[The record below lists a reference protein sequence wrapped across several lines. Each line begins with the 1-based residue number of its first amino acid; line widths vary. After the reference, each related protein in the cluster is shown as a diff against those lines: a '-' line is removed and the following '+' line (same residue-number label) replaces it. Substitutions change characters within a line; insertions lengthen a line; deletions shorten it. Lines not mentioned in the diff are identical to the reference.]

1 MPIHDWTRVNAGT
14 FHDFHGSWITHIKE
28 SLNGGVLP
36 HGFYAM
42 AEQHTGRMVGD
53 VITFQAGGL
62 DSVAPGSVENCTAA
76 VGSGESTSFA
86 GVADDSGSIAV
97 AEAPPRVRRMMKPA
111 ENAIYRVKR
120 KTIAIRRAVTH
131 RVVALLEI
139 LSPANKDRAESVQDF
154 VGKAWSALEK
164 GVHVVV
170 IDLLPPSRFDPQGI
184 HGEIW
189 KRFDP
194 DDYDLPADKP
204 LTLASY
210 AADEGPQAY
219 IEHAGVGDPLHPMP
233 LFLDRGRY
241 INLPLEETYQT
252 AWRGVPSVW
261 RAVIER

>member
-28 SLNGGVLP
+28 SLNDGLLP

-42 AEQHTGRMVGD
+42 AEQHAGRMVGD
-53 VITFQAGGL
+53 VITFQASGL
-62 DSVAPGSVENCTAA
+62 DSVENGTAEA
-76 VGSGESTSFA
+76 GSGESTSFA

-97 AEAPPRVRRMMKPA
+97 AEAPPRVQRTMKPVGDT
-111 ENAIYRVKR
+111 IYRTRR
-120 KTIAIRRAVTH
+120 KTIAIRRATTH

-139 LSPANKDRAESVQDF
+139 VSPANKDRAESVQDF
-154 VGKAWSALEK
+154 VAKAWSALEK
-164 GVHVVV
+164 GIHVVAV
-170 IDLLPPSRFDPQGI
+170 DLFPPSRFDPRGI

-189 KRFDP
+189 KYYDS

-210 AADEGPQAY
+210 AADEGPKAY
-219 IEHAGVGDPLHPMP
+219 IEHAAVGDPLHAMP

-241 INLPLEETYQT
+241 INLPLEESYQT
-252 AWRGVPSVW
+252 AWRGVPGVW

>member
-14 FHDFHGSWITHIKE
+14 FHHFHCSWITHVGE
-28 SLNGGVLP
+28 SLNGGLLP

-42 AEQHTGRMVGD
+42 AEQHAGRMIGD
-53 VITFQAGGL
+53 VITFQEGGL
-62 DSVAPGSVENCTAA
+62 DSVALGSVENGAGES
-76 VGSGESTSFA
+76 GSGEPSPFTGSS
-86 GVADDSGSIAV
+86 DDSGSIAV
-97 AEAPPRVRRMMKPA
+97 AEAPPRVQRVMKPA

-120 KTIAIRRAVTH
+120 KTIAIRRATTH

-139 LSPANKDRAESVQDF
+139 LSPANKDRDESVRDI
-154 VGKAWSALEK
+154 VGKAWSALEQ
-164 GVHVVV
+164 GIHIVA
-170 IDLLPPSRFDPQGI
+170 IDLFPPSRFDPQGI

-189 KRFDP
+189 KRYDP
-194 DDYDLPADKP
+194 DDYDLPTDKP

-219 IEHAGVGDPLHPMP
+219 IEHAAVGDPLHAMP

-261 RAVIER
+261 RSVIER